1 MEYITNFKKE
11 SDWMTRLASSR
22 HLRNKYTNKIPVLI
36 DRLKKTT
43 PKPLRQRF
51 LIPKDMKGGEFMH
64 VVRKYIEKITPEQG
78 IYLFVGDAKTLFP
91 NSLLMSEIYVQY
103 KDADDFLYIVYD
115 YENTFGCE

>member
-1 MEYITNFKKE
+1 
-11 SDWMTRLASSR
+11 
-22 HLRNKYTNKIPVLI
+22 
-36 DRLKKTT
+36 
-43 PKPLRQRF
+43 
-51 LIPKDMKGGEFMH
+51 MKGGEFMH